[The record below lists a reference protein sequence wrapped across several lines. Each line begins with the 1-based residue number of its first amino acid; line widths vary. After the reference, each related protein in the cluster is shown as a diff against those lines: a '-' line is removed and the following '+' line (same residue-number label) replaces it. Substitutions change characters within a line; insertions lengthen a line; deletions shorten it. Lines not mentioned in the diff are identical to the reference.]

1 MNTSLTLR
9 YAIELAMVI
18 PAAVIAILPVYYSRK
33 VKKAFLFGL
42 MGILLAATVIGGA
55 VLCSV
60 FGITSNTFIFPALL
74 GLFVTYNFCFDLSF
88 PKKLFCFS
96 NAVFLCGFSS
106 TYNTFLTA
114 PLELD
119 NKYPVYT
126 ITSGLLDLGI
136 AVIVGGVFARTLLVK
151 FSELFENESLDSAW
165 KILSLAPTIAAAG
178 IIWMKP
184 VSAENVMTGRLR
196 MICLVVL
203 LSIPLISLFL
213 YQILWWLSKKM
224 TERAELQRNLDMMQM
239 IEKQY
244 QQTRR
249 YLNETRNARHDF
261 RQHIHVIE
269 EYLQAGEYY
278 KLKEYIEPIS
288 ESVKHSHKLIC
299 KNQAV
304 DALANHYD
312 EVAKSREV
320 TIYWNIKTEEM
331 LPVKE
336 SDLCAVIGN
345 LVENA
350 IQASTAL
357 TGDNRLVNV
366 RIGILQ
372 KETLVISVDNPY
384 RGTLTLDKKGL
395 PISSLPDHGIGLR
408 SVRNIVE
415 RYKGSMEIETHNQIF
430 NVSILMYAPD

>member
-1 MNTSLTLR
+1 MNTFLTLR
-9 YAIELAMVI
+9 YAIELSMII

-33 VKKAFLFGL
+33 VKKSFLFGIL
-42 MGILLAATVIGGA
+42 GILLAAAVTGGA

-60 FGITSNTFIFPALL
+60 FGIISNAFVFPVMVGFFLA
-74 GLFVTYNFCFDLSF
+74 YNFCFDLSF
-88 PKKLFCFS
+88 PKKLFCFANS
-96 NAVFLCGFSS
+96 VFLCGFST

-114 PLELD
+114 PLELS
-119 NKYPVYT
+119 NNYPVYT

-136 AVIVGGVFARTLLVK
+136 AVILGGIFARTLIVR
-151 FSELFENESLDSAW
+151 FPELFENETLDSAW
-165 KILSLAPTIAAAG
+165 NILSLVPTVAAAG
-178 IIWMKP
+178 VIWMKP

-196 MICLVVL
+196 PICLVVL

-239 IEKQY
+239 VEKQY

-249 YLNETRNARHDF
+249 YLEETRNARHDF

-269 EYLQAGEYY
+269 EYLQAEEYD
-278 KLKEYIEPIS
+278 KLKEYIAPIS
-288 ESVKHSHKLIC
+288 ESVNHIHKLIC
-299 KNQAV
+299 KNKAV
-304 DALANHYD
+304 DALANHYN
-312 EVAKSREV
+312 EVSKSKNV
-320 TIYWNIKTEEM
+320 TIYWNIKTEET

-350 IQASTAL
+350 IQAATVL

-366 RIGILQ
+366 RIGILHE
-372 KETLVISVDNPY
+372 ETLVISVDNPY
-384 RGTLTLDKKGL
+384 RGTLTLDKSGL
-395 PISSLPDHGIGLR
+395 PISGRPDHGIGLR

-430 NVSILMYAPD
+430 NVSILMYALD